1 MGWWTMRLTRKS
13 TRWRWQWMKW
23 WTSRLR
29 RRSTR
34 WGWGQCGRQEVE
46 WKFSAAR
53 CGDGDGDR
61 SRGDYEA
68 DFGHADD
75 GRQRSWRE
83 VGLGGG
89 RGSWRG
95 GGLRGVPGS
104 GHGSSK
110 YVKTFLIENSINPL
124 WRECWQMQTLCKSFL
139 MSEEFEDPHG
149 HYTLEKG
156 LLHVKYVL
164 KCFFLKWKQ
173 LMKAFAGL
181 RP

>member
-1 MGWWTMRLTRKS
+1 MDGVLDITDDLDVY
-13 TRWRWQWMKW
+13 
-23 WTSRLR
+23 
-29 RRSTR
+29 
-34 WGWGQCGRQEVE
+34 VE
-46 WKFSAAR
+46 EDNNNNVDAKEEKDNNMDVLCVQTFHNDKF
-53 CGDGDGDR
+53 
-61 SRGDYEA
+61 
-68 DFGHADD
+68 
-75 GRQRSWRE
+75 
-83 VGLGGG
+83 
-89 RGSWRG
+89 
-95 GGLRGVPGS
+95 
-104 GHGSSK
+104 
-110 YVKTFLIENSINPL
+110 